1 MKDLLI
7 YIVKSIVED
16 TDAVNVEEIVNET
29 AFVYKITVAPDDIG
43 RVIGK
48 QGRIAQSIRS
58 IAKAATPLGQKKT
71 IVDIM

>member
-1 MKDLLI
+1 VKELLT
-7 YIVKSIVED
+7 YIVKSIVENEE
-16 TDAVNVEEIVNET
+16 AVEITEVENET
-29 AFVYKITVAPDDIG
+29 SVVYKITVAPDDIG
-43 RVIGK
+43 RIIGK

>member
-1 MKDLLI
+1 MKELLC

-16 TDAVNVEEIVNET
+16 TEAVNIEEVENEN
-29 AFVYKITVAPDDIG
+29 AIVYKVTVAPDDIG

-58 IAKAATPLGQKKT
+58 IAKAATPIGQKKT

>member
-1 MKDLLI
+1 MKELLC

-16 TDAVNVEEIVNET
+16 TKAVNIEEVENEN
-29 AFVYKITVAPDDIG
+29 AIVYKVTVAPDDIG

-58 IAKAATPLGQKKT
+58 IAKAATPIGQKKT

>member
-1 MKDLLI
+1 MKDLLV

-16 TDAVNVEEIVNET
+16 TEAVNVTEVENEN
-29 AFVYKITVAPDDIG
+29 AIVYKITVAEDDIG
-43 RVIGK
+43 RIIGK

>member
-1 MKDLLI
+1 MKELLI
-7 YIVKSIVED
+7 YIVKSIVENK
-16 TDAVNVEEIVNET
+16 DAVEVAEVENET
-29 AFVYKITVAPDDIG
+29 SIVYKITVAPDDIG
-43 RVIGK
+43 RIIGK

>member
-1 MKDLLI
+1 MKDLLC

-16 TDAVNVEEIVNET
+16 TDAVNVEEVENEN
-29 AFVYKITVAPDDIG
+29 AIVYKVTVAPDDIG

-58 IAKAATPLGQKKT
+58 IAKAATPIGQKKT

>member
-1 MKDLLI
+1 MKELLI
-7 YIVKSIVED
+7 YIVKSIVENK
-16 TDAVNVEEIVNET
+16 DAVEVNEVENET
-29 AFVYKITVAPDDIG
+29 SIGYKVTVAPDDIG
-43 RVIGK
+43 RIIGK